1 MTLTSIA
8 EMRENPGSDRVYP
21 DCPHEMAVVILLV
34 CVDNTDIRS
43 HRPCLVMK
51 FHADVHADLNFT
63 GDLSWLLGATVR
75 YTYVM

>member
-1 MTLTSIA
+1 MTLTSLV
-8 EMRENPGSDRVYP
+8 EMREIPGSDRVYP
-21 DCPHEMAVVILLV
+21 DCPHEMTVVILSV

-43 HRPCLVMK
+43 YCPCLVMK
-51 FHADVHADLNFT
+51 FHADVHAGVNFT